1 MIQLPLKLQNEQPK
15 TDYSFVMWQ
24 NSGHHMKVTRIQYKE
39 SAKGKSEEDENMAV
53 INTSKPD
60 ASKLTKH
67 TPVGYKQYLC

>member
-1 MIQLPLKLQNEQPK
+1 
-15 TDYSFVMWQ
+15 
-24 NSGHHMKVTRIQYKE
+24 MKVTRIQYKE